1 MEVLDKYFQDSLPF
15 NESSKRPPVPG
26 EENELVS
33 NGGHSTTSVKTASS
47 EKSDKSL
54 KSSKS
59 PAATP
64 RRSVLEKTASYK
76 IDAEEDE
83 APLGYEPE
91 GMEMIKCA
99 DDSSTPPYRRWAENF
114 DLLLNDR
121 DGVNLFK
128 NFLTQEHTV
137 QPLDFCYACRG
148 IKLVEESN
156 KDKFFGLAKT
166 IYKKFIKGDQLQL
179 PQNVK
184 RAIATKLQSKQYD
197 PAMFEAAQSFVEESM
212 RTNLYPL
219 FLNSD
224 IYVQYVQ
231 NGGESP
237 KSSHSTSGSSSARPM
252 STALC
257 TLHENSELRH
267 EDLQMDTDDLTFSSI
282 NQSTTSASATFLS
295 LNSSNLVATQ
305 ATRNPGPTRTRP
317 APNRERCVPSLQPST
332 FTVPLSAC
340 AMRISNAFPPACLC
354 LRVSGLPCMDA
365 TSRCC
370 PSTTRT
376 CQCRSETARTRV
388 MPTPTTP
395 CRHTPT
401 AACKIDLC
409 KNKIYSSFYYAVL
422 HTQSLP
428 VSSLLLLLL

>member
-1 MEVLDKYFQDSLPF
+1 M
-15 NESSKRPPVPG
+15 RG
-26 EENELVS
+26 
-33 NGGHSTTSVKTASS
+33 
-47 EKSDKSL
+47 SL

-114 DLLLNDR
+114 ELLLNDR

-317 APNRERCVPSLQPST
+317 APNRERCVPSLQSHDSHCPSQRMRYAYLKR
-332 FTVPLSAC
+332 LSAC
-340 AMRISNAFPPACLC
+340 MLVSSCFRPALYG
-354 LRVSGLPCMDA
+354 RNKQMLPF
-365 TSRCC
+365 
-370 PSTTRT
+370 
-376 CQCRSETARTRV
+376 
-388 MPTPTTP
+388 
-395 CRHTPT
+395 H
-401 AACKIDLC
+401 
-409 KNKIYSSFYYAVL
+409 YSYV
-422 HTQSLP
+422 P
-428 VSSLLLLLL
+428 VSERDSENTSDAYTDDAMSAHTDSSM